1 MGDGEDSF
9 AKTVF
14 DFIEILA
21 EDVKPSLKQYA
32 SVMQLLNGYMPM
44 IIELVESARGRR
56 RKRFTLEMCFIDVV
70 ERLLMSL
77 GNWELNLEQMKTQ
90 LQLCWYLEVQM

>member
-21 EDVKPSLKQYA
+21 EDVKPSLSRYA

-44 IIELVESARGRR
+44 IIELVESDRGRR
-56 RKRFTLEMCFIDVV
+56 MME
-70 ERLLMSL
+70 
-77 GNWELNLEQMKTQ
+77 ELTMRCVL
-90 LQLCWYLEVQM
+90 

>member
-1 MGDGEDSF
+1 MGDGEDNF

-21 EDVKPSLKQYA
+21 EDVKPSLNRYA

-44 IIELVESARGRR
+44 IIELVESDRGRR
-56 RKRFTLEMCFIDVV
+56 RTYLSHRC
-70 ERLLMSL
+70 LLSTSW
-77 GNWELNLEQMKTQ
+77 N
-90 LQLCWYLEVQM
+90 CR

>member
-21 EDVKPSLKQYA
+21 EDVKPSLNQYA

-44 IIELVESARGRR
+44 IIELVESDRGRR
-56 RKRFTLEMCFIDVV
+56 RKSLTLKMSFIDVV
-70 ERLLMSL
+70 EQLLMSL
-77 GNWELNLEQMKTQ
+77 GSWEMNLGRMKTL
-90 LQLCWYLEVQM
+90 LQLYWCLEVQM

>member
-21 EDVKPSLKQYA
+21 EDVKPSLNQYA

-44 IIELVESARGRR
+44 IIELVESDRGRR

-77 GNWELNLEQMKTQ
+77 GSWGLNLEQMKTQ
-90 LQLCWYLEVQM
+90 LPLCWYLEVQM

>member
-21 EDVKPSLKQYA
+21 EYVKPSLKQYA

-44 IIELVESARGRR
+44 IIELVESDRGRR

>member
-44 IIELVESARGRR
+44 IIELVESDQGRR

>member
-14 DFIEILA
+14 DFILA

-44 IIELVESARGRR
+44 IIELVESDRGRR

>member
-21 EDVKPSLKQYA
+21 EDVKPSLNQYA

-44 IIELVESARGRR
+44 IIELVESDRGRR
-56 RKRFTLEMCFIDVV
+56 RKMFTLEMCFIDVV

-77 GNWELNLEQMKTQ
+77 GSWELNLEQMKTQ